1 MAITLLCPKLTCRA
15 MLRVPES
22 VRGKRVRCPEC
33 GTALM
38 VPLKTGP
45 PRQQAGQ
52 TPKSKSPQ

>member
-33 GTALM
+33 GTALI

-45 PRQQAGQ
+45 SGQPVSQ